1 MDPLADIVSLLRP
14 HAVLAKPVTGRG
26 RWGVR
31 HARSEGP
38 GFAIVNAGRCWLE
51 IEDDRPLLL
60 ETGDFV
66 LLPSSPSMVLFSDAG
81 ATIEEGWPVN
91 TASHHG
97 DAGAPDTELLG
108 GTFQIERANAPL
120 LVPLLPRLLH
130 VRAAAVDTG
139 RLAVMVELIRDESA
153 ADRVGREAVLERLL
167 EVMLVECLRW
177 PAGGE
182 GSLGP
187 GLLSGIR
194 DPALARALKAIH
206 TDVAAPWTLARLAAV
221 AAMSRSVFAARF
233 SRTVG
238 CAPMEYLA
246 RWRMTLAK
254 DRLAR
259 EDKSLE
265 QLAAEIGYQSASAFS
280 TAFSRRV
287 GCSPSAY
294 ARLRRTAA
302 QQQQS

>member
-1 MDPLADIVSLLRP
+1 M
-14 HAVLAKPVTGRG
+14 TGRG

-66 LLPSSPSMVLFSDAG
+66 LLPSSPNMVLFSDAA

-108 GTFQIERANAPL
+108 GTFQIDKANAPL

-182 GSLGP
+182 DSLEP

-194 DPALARALKAIH
+194 DPAVARALKAIH
-206 TDVAAPWTLARLAAV
+206 TDVAAPWTLAGLAAV
-221 AAMSRSVFAARF
+221 AAMSRSVFAAKF

-259 EDKSLE
+259 QDKPLE

-302 QQQQS
+302 PQQ

>member
-26 RWGVR
+26 SWGVR

-38 GFAIVNAGRCWLE
+38 GYAIVNAGRCWLE
-51 IEDDRPLLL
+51 IENDPPLIL

-66 LLPSSPSMVLFSDAG
+66 LLPSSPSMVLFSDPG

-97 DAGAPDTELLG
+97 DAGTPDTELQG
-108 GTFQIERANAPL
+108 GTFQIDKANAPL

-130 VRAAAVDTG
+130 VQASAVDTG
-139 RLAVMVELIRDESA
+139 RLAVMLELIRDESA
-153 ADRVGREAVLERLL
+153 ADRVGRDAVLERLL

-177 PAGGE
+177 PARGE
-182 GSLGP
+182 DPLEP
-187 GLLSGIR
+187 GLLAGIR

-206 TDVAAPWTLARLAAV
+206 SDVAAPWTLAELATV
-221 AAMSRSVFAARF
+221 AAMSRSVFAAKF
-233 SRTVG
+233 SRAVG

-259 EDKSLE
+259 EDRPLE
-265 QLAAEIGYQSASAFS
+265 QLAAEIGYRSASAFS

-287 GCSPSAY
+287 GYSPSAY
-294 ARLRRTAA
+294 ARLRRAEA
-302 QQQQS
+302 RPQQS